1 MSLAYIKRR
10 AVAAP
15 VLADD
20 LVLPAAEASA
30 IPPVEEEVEERIAAI
45 V

>member
-1 MSLAYIKRR
+1 MSLAYIKMR
-10 AVAAP
+10 AAAAP

-20 LVLPAAEASA
+20 LGSPAAEESA
-30 IPPVEEEVEERIAAI
+30 IPPVEEEQRIAAI